1 MMRITP
7 RTMTAVPRISVAVT
21 AVASVTPESGYVNLR
36 VPTSH
41 LAKMKLKIK
50 AVDPSGATQSGRRY
64 FNAKGEPTVIS
75 AKNVMSDLHACDALL
90 VSFAITLQIR

>member
-1 MMRITP
+1 MRITP
-7 RTMTAVPRISVAVT
+7 NTITAVPRISVAVT
-21 AVASVTPESGYVNLR
+21 AVASVTPSQESVDLR

-64 FNAKGEPTVIS
+64 FNAKGEPTIIS
-75 AKNVMSDLHACDALL
+75 QERDGRPTCL
-90 VSFAITLQIR
+90 

>member
-1 MMRITP
+1 MIKMTP
-7 RTMTAVPRISVAVT
+7 NTMTAVPRISVAVT
-21 AVASVTPESGYVNLR
+21 AIVLVTPSQDSINLR

-50 AVDPSGATQSGRRY
+50 AVDPNGATQSGRRY

-75 AKNVMSDLHACDALL
+75 KACEVRPTCL
-90 VSFAITLQIR
+90 

>member
-7 RTMTAVPRISVAVT
+7 STMTAVPRISVAVT
-21 AVASVTPESGYVNLR
+21 AIVLVSPNQDRINLR

-64 FNAKGEPTVIS
+64 FNAKGEPTV
-75 AKNVMSDLHACDALL
+75 
-90 VSFAITLQIR
+90 VSQECKVRPTCL

>member
-7 RTMTAVPRISVAVT
+7 NTMTAVPRISVAVT
-21 AVASVTPESGYVNLR
+21 AVASVMPHRDWDNLR

-50 AVDPSGATQSGRRY
+50 AVDPNGATQSGRRY

-75 AKNVMSDLHACDALL
+75 QERDVRPTCL
-90 VSFAITLQIR
+90 